1 MSSFD
6 TKYSPAEIEQRQY
19 QRWLS
24 EKLFEAVPTSP
35 KPPYC
40 IMIPPPNVTGSL
52 HMGHAFNNTL
62 QDILC
67 RFKRM
72 TGHEVLWMP
81 GTDHAGIATQ
91 NVVERELAK
100 EGKKKEDLGREGFLE
115 RVWAWKETS
124 GNTILKQLQRLGC
137 SCDWSRTRFT
147 MDEGLSRAVREA
159 FVRLYNEGL
168 IYRGEYIVNWCPRC
182 TSAIS
187 DLEVNHKDLKGKLWH
202 LKYEFADGSGFI
214 EVATTR
220 PETIFGDVAVAVHP
234 DDERHKG
241 KVGKKVRIPFIN
253 REIPI
258 IADSYVDMT
267 FGSGGLKITP
277 GHDTNDFEIGRKHK
291 LPIITAMD
299 ELGRMNKEAG
309 PYAGLDRFKCR
320 KQVVADLEANGLLIK
335 EVENPYK
342 LGHCQRCDTVVEPRV
357 SPQWFVSTKGMAEK
371 SIAAVREGN
380 TNIVPEN
387 WTKTYYNWMEN
398 IRDWCIS
405 RQLWWGHRIPVYTC
419 GGCKK
424 QFASVDE
431 PSACACG
438 SKQLTQDPDVLDTWF
453 SSGLWPFSTLGWPD
467 NTPDLKKFFP
477 TTVLVTGF
485 DILFFWVARMMM
497 FSTHLLKSI
506 PFHTVYLHALVRD
519 EHGQKMSKSKGN
531 VLDPLVLIEKFGADA
546 VRFTLTIL
554 AIAGRDVPLSES
566 RIDGYRNFLN
576 KIWNA
581 TRFALMNLEGR
592 AERVDEAKLALP
604 DRWIRSR
611 MSAAIEAARVGMEEY
626 RFNEVADAQY
636 KFFWDEFCAWYVEIC
651 KVYFK
656 DPVSG
661 PNVKANLLALLETSL
676 KLMHPVIPFVTEEL
690 WAQLPGTRGAIMSES
705 FPQATDFK
713 RDLQAEK
720 EMDIIQRAVEAVRN
734 IRAELHILPKA
745 ELDLVVA
752 KQHAEMIVKHSDFI
766 VTLCKLK
773 SVKTGTRPAGA
784 VSKVVDGLELYLV
797 VAGHVDV
804 QAERARL
811 DKERAKLAGD
821 AERIEK
827 LLADES
833 FIARAPE
840 DVVTTNREKAT
851 HAKQA
856 LARVQESLQA
866 LAELG

>member
-1 MSSFD
+1 
-6 TKYSPAEIEQRQY
+6 
-19 QRWLS
+19 
-24 EKLFEAVPTSP
+24 
-35 KPPYC
+35 
-40 IMIPPPNVTGSL
+40 
-52 HMGHAFNNTL
+52 
-62 QDILC
+62 
-67 RFKRM
+67 
-72 TGHEVLWMP
+72 
-81 GTDHAGIATQ
+81 
-91 NVVERELAK
+91 
-100 EGKKKEDLGREGFLE
+100 
-115 RVWAWKETS
+115 
-124 GNTILKQLQRLGC
+124 
-137 SCDWSRTRFT
+137 
-147 MDEGLSRAVREA
+147 
-159 FVRLYNEGL
+159 
-168 IYRGEYIVNWCPRC
+168 
-182 TSAIS
+182 
-187 DLEVNHKDLKGKLWH
+187 
-202 LKYEFADGSGFI
+202 
-214 EVATTR
+214 
-220 PETIFGDVAVAVHP
+220 
-234 DDERHKG
+234 
-241 KVGKKVRIPFIN
+241 
-253 REIPI
+253 
-258 IADSYVDMT
+258 
-267 FGSGGLKITP
+267 
-277 GHDTNDFEIGRKHK
+277 
-291 LPIITAMD
+291 
-299 ELGRMNKEAG
+299 
-309 PYAGLDRFKCR
+309 
-320 KQVVADLEANGLLIK
+320 
-335 EVENPYK
+335 
-342 LGHCQRCDTVVEPRV
+342 
-357 SPQWFVSTKGMAEK
+357 
-371 SIAAVREGN
+371 
-380 TNIVPEN
+380 
-387 WTKTYYNWMEN
+387 
-398 IRDWCIS
+398 
-405 RQLWWGHRIPVYTC
+405 
-419 GGCKK
+419 
-424 QFASVDE
+424 
-431 PSACACG
+431 
-438 SKQLTQDPDVLDTWF
+438 VLDTWF
-453 SSGLWPFSTLGWPD
+453 SSGLWPFSTLGWPE
-467 NTPDLKKFFP
+467 NTPELKKFFP
-477 TTVLVTGF
+477 TSVLVTGF

-497 FSTHLLKSI
+497 FSTHLLKDI

-611 MSAAIEAARVGMEEY
+611 MSAAIQAARIGTEEY

-636 KFFWDEFCAWYVEIC
+636 RFFWDEFCAWYVEIC

-656 DPVSG
+656 DPING
-661 PNVKANLLALLETSL
+661 PNVKANLLALLEASL

-690 WAQLPGTRGAIMSES
+690 WAQLPGERGTLMRES
-705 FPQATDFK
+705 FPQAADFK

-745 ELDLVVA
+745 ELELVVA
-752 KQHAEMIVKHSDFI
+752 KQHAEMIVKHADFI

-773 SVKTGTRPAGA
+773 SVTVGTRPAGA